1 MRSVLL
7 AAVLCLGACATGGA
21 AARPEGEDGERLY
34 RGHCASC
41 HRLRD
46 PAERTGEGWAWAVGH
61 YGPRAHLGAAEQ
73 ARVVAWLQARAA
85 DAPR

>member
-1 MRSVLL
+1 MRAGLL
-7 AAVLCLGACATGGA
+7 AAALCLCACATGGGAGRPA
-21 AARPEGEDGERLY
+21 AEEGERLY
-34 RGHCASC
+34 RAHCASC

-46 PAERTGEGWAWAVGH
+46 PAEQTRERWVWAVGH
-61 YGPRAHLGAAEQ
+61 YGPRAHLDAAEQ